1 MLKQE
6 DITLEID
13 TNARYCRNITLLHY
27 KSVIFAIAKD
37 MKSNYH
43 VSYIFTDMD
52 LDIYK
57 DSLKERIQK
66 FPTASNYELEHLSY
80 TLKEDKNYNTITN
93 GEYTF
98 HFKKAKEL
106 DCNVV
111 KIINAEDIKKWHWY
125 ILPYQSKSV

>member
-13 TNARYCRNITLLHY
+13 VNTKYCKNITLLYY
-27 KSVIFAIAKD
+27 KSVIFAVAKD
-37 MKSNYH
+37 MESNYH
-43 VSYIFTDMD
+43 ISYIFTDMD
-52 LDIYK
+52 LSIYK
-57 DSLKERIQK
+57 DSLKDRIQK
-66 FPTASNYELEHLSY
+66 FPPATKYELEHLSY

-98 HFKKAKEL
+98 HFKKTKEL

-111 KIINAEDIKKWHWY
+111 KIINAEDIKK
-125 ILPYQSKSV
+125 

>member
-66 FPTASNYELEHLSY
+66 FSIYLIHWKKIKTTTLLQMVNILSI
-80 TLKEDKNYNTITN
+80 LRKPKN
-93 GEYTF
+93 
-98 HFKKAKEL
+98 
-106 DCNVV
+106 
-111 KIINAEDIKKWHWY
+111 
-125 ILPYQSKSV
+125 